1 MPVDPREAG
10 SPQDWLRHARSDLA
24 LSCMPKTKAILYQ
37 HLCFHAQ
44 QAAEKALKAVLTV
57 NGVRFPKTHDLAFL
71 MEALPSSV
79 TMPPPLINLPTLNR
93 YAVQQRYPGE
103 APPVTR
109 QHHSVA
115 TVLAGETVRWA
126 ASCVARRGR
135 QSG

>member
-1 MPVDPREAG
+1 MPVEPKEAG

-24 LSCMPKTKAILYQ
+24 LSRMPKTKAILYQ

-79 TMPPPLINLPTLNR
+79 TVPPLLIDLPTLNR

-109 QHHSVA
+109 KHYSAATLLAEESV
-115 TVLAGETVRWA
+115 GWA
-126 ASCVARRGR
+126 ARCVARCGR